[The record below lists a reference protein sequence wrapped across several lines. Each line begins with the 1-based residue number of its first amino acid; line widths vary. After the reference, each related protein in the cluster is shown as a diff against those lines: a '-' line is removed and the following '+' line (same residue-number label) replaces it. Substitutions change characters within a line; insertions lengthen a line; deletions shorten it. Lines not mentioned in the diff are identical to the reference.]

1 MSKTKERTLLPFF
14 LNSIS
19 SRIII
24 IVLSIFFIAAVSFAY
39 YLYNM
44 QRDYIRLAY
53 GNLTDTIT
61 RLVFSVIVTGR
72 IKDIGELNGF
82 LADVGRTNPSLTA
95 LVFDSDLK
103 VIASTDRAYLGLTAE
118 ELKEKIE
125 DEIYDEVSQV
135 LIKFSKIKKTYFK
148 RGEFETI
155 VPFSSRSIGKGVIYT
170 LINFNYLRKALISAL
185 VKQIFTLS
193 LVFGLCT
200 AAIYLLIRRLVLNP
214 MAVFLRGVDDVAKG
228 IYRDLKINVDIKEF
242 KSMAEAFNN
251 MLSALKSR
259 EEVIRAQNEQ
269 LSTLYWVNETFLTE
283 NSLKRA
289 LEKILLLMTAVGGI
303 KKKGIIFLSR
313 QGQLEPVATIGFDI
327 NKLKDKC
334 KERIFQCLCS
344 RSYNDKITIF
354 IDSDSEEHLPCL
366 EQRHHYHLI
375 FPIMTARKSYGVV
388 CLYFTEKPSEELKIL
403 LNHIGEEV
411 AVAIERY
418 NLIDELNETS
428 KKLASLNE
436 EMRALLNA
444 VSHDLRNPL
453 VSIEG
458 YAEMLSEDV
467 EDKLLEEQKEY
478 LIGIHRNVAY
488 ISDIANALLQ
498 LSRIERR
505 EVTQEL
511 IDIKEF
517 FDELCLDILA
527 RGNDVEIKILG
538 RTLKIQSDRT
548 LLWHIFSNLINNS
561 IKYAKPDESAIIEI
575 DWLRKDCSIMF
586 TVKDNG
592 IGIDREF
599 IKSVFLPFSRATTVK
614 EGAGLGLSIVKKSV
628 ELLGGRVWIDSIK
641 GEGTIVYVELPL

>member
-1 MSKTKERTLLPFF
+1 MSKSKARIYPSFF
-14 LNSIS
+14 LNSINA
-19 SRIII
+19 RILV
-24 IVLSIFFIAAVSFAY
+24 IVLSIFFIASVSFAY

-44 QRDYIRLAY
+44 QREYIRLAY

-61 RLVFSVIVTGR
+61 RLVYSAIVTGR
-72 IKDIGELNGF
+72 IKNDNELNSF
-82 LADVGRTNPSLTA
+82 LVDVGKTTPSLNA
-95 LVFDSDLK
+95 LVFNSDLK
-103 VIASTDRAYLGLTAE
+103 VIASTDQAYLGLSAM

-135 LIKFSKIKKTYFK
+135 LNEYRQIKKTYFK
-148 RGEFETI
+148 RGEFETV
-155 VPFSSRSIGKGVIYT
+155 VPFKSKNIGKGVIYT
-170 LINFNYLRKALISAL
+170 LINFKYLRNALISAL
-185 VKQIFTLS
+185 VKQIFTLTV
-193 LVFGLCT
+193 VFGLCT
-200 AAIYLLIRRLVLNP
+200 AAIFLLIRRLVLNP
-214 MAVFLRGVDDVAKG
+214 MAVFMRGVDDVTRG

-242 KSMAEAFNN
+242 RSMAEAFNN

-283 NSLKRA
+283 TSLKRA
-289 LEKILLLMTAVGGI
+289 LEKILLLMTAIGGI
-303 KKKGIIFLSR
+303 KKKGVIFLFR
-313 QGQLEPVATIGFDI
+313 QGLLEPVATIGFDI
-327 NKLKDKC
+327 DELKEKC
-334 KERIFQCLCS
+334 KERVFECLCY
-344 RSYNDKITIF
+344 RAYNDSITIF

-375 FPIMTARKSYGVV
+375 FPIMTARKTYGVV
-388 CLYFTEKPSEELKIL
+388 CLYFLEKPTEELKIL

-418 NLIDELNETS
+418 NLVEELNETS

-458 YAEMLSEDV
+458 YADMLSEDV
-467 EDKLLEEQKEY
+467 GDRLSEEQKEY
-478 LIGIHRNVAY
+478 LTGIHRNVSY
-488 ISDIANALLQ
+488 ISDIANALLR

-505 EVTQEL
+505 EVTLE
-511 IDIKEF
+511 DVNIKEF
-517 FDELCLDILA
+517 LDELCLDIIA
-527 RGNDVEIKILG
+527 RGSDVEIKILG
-538 RTLKIQSDRT
+538 EAMKLRSDRT
-548 LLWHIFSNLINNS
+548 LLWHIFSNIINNS
-561 IKYAKPDESAIIEI
+561 IKYSKPDESAIIEI
-575 DWLRKDCSIMF
+575 DWIKKSDSIMF
-586 TVKDNG
+586 TIRDNG

-599 IKSVFLPFSRATTVK
+599 IKNVFLPFSRATNAK

-628 ELLGGRVWIDSIK
+628 ELLGGRVWLDSIK